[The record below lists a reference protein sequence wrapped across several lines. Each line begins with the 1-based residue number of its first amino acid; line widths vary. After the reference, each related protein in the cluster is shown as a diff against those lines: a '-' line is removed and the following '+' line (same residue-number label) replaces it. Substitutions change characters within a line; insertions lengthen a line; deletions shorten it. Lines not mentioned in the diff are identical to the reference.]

1 MAVGALAKSCAK
13 MLDCTSQQTSISG
26 EAATLDAL
34 PEMACWEGD
43 HIPMAALGAVG
54 LLVYCVLTPLKL
66 YHTLKSN
73 AADGQWSNDELEAHA
88 WLLLKVRPPST
99 SSSAVHRSCQT
110 AADRYQSVAR
120 AAGHCSFLGA
130 ALLLLTAA
138 CH

>member
-1 MAVGALAKSCAK
+1 VLVQARTAFFTMAVGALAKSCAK

-54 LLVYCVLTPLKL
+54 LLVYCVLAPLKL

-73 AADGQWSNDELEAHA
+73 AADGQWSNEELEAHA
-88 WLLLKVRPPST
+88 WLLLKVRPPS
-99 SSSAVHRSCQT
+99 SRFRYSSAVHRSCQT
-110 AADRYQSVAR
+110 AVGRCRS
-120 AAGHCSFLGA
+120 
-130 ALLLLTAA
+130 
-138 CH
+138 